1 MIQITKKILCL
12 MVLCFSVSL
21 AFSQVP
27 VKDKKHRKWSKIM
40 EEVQVASQAINTR
53 VTAFVGNIKDIQEF
67 LSKASMV
74 VNGVVKNVQLVRKII
89 EIEKDI
95 AKLVN
100 QSIEIISSPKD
111 ADGDGEDDFEFLD
124 KWKHIQILL
133 AISSEATN
141 VFDLFKNVIEED
153 ATIMDDKGRLTLIRD
168 VYKDATRIKATI
180 RAQLRRINKEVY
192 QYRRLKKEIK
202 TYEEFF
208 STNS

>member
-1 MIQITKKILCL
+1 M
-12 MVLCFSVSL
+12 MFCFSATL
-21 AFSQVP
+21 MLSQVP

-40 EEVQVASQAINTR
+40 EEVQVASQVINTR
-53 VTAFVGNIKDIQEF
+53 VTAFVGNIKDVQSF
-67 LSKASMV
+67 LSKAATI
-74 VNGVVKNVQLVRKII
+74 VNGVVKNLRMIREII

-124 KWKHIQILL
+124 RWKHIQILL

-141 VFDLFKNVIEED
+141 VFDLFKNVVEED

-168 VYKDATRIKATI
+168 AYKDATRIRATI
-180 RAQLRRINKEVY
+180 RAQLRRINREVY
-192 QYRRLKKEIK
+192 QYRRLKKEVKI
-202 TYEEFF
+202 YEEFF
-208 STNS
+208 SKSS

>member
-1 MIQITKKILCL
+1 MNITKKILCFGL
-12 MVLCFSVSL
+12 FFFSINL
-21 AFSQVP
+21 AFNQVS

-53 VTAFVGNIKDIQEF
+53 VTAFVGNIKDIQSF
-67 LSKASMV
+67 MSKAAMI
-74 VNGVVKNVQLVRKII
+74 VNGVVKNLQMIRKII

-100 QSIEIISSPKD
+100 QSIEVISSPKD
-111 ADGDGEDDFEFLD
+111 TDGDGEDDFEFLD

-153 ATIMDDKGRLTLIRD
+153 STIMDDKGRLTLIRD
-168 VYKDATRIKATI
+168 AYKDAIRIRATI
-180 RAQLRRINKEVY
+180 RAQLRRINKEIY

-202 TYEEFF
+202 IYEEFF
-208 STNS
+208 SKSS

>member
-1 MIQITKKILCL
+1 MNITKKILCL
-12 MVLCFSVSL
+12 IMLCFSANL

-53 VTAFVGNIKDIQEF
+53 VTAFVGNIKDVQEF

-74 VNGVVKNVQLVRKII
+74 VNGVVKNVQMVRKII

-168 VYKDATRIKATI
+168 AYKDATRIKATI

>member
-1 MIQITKKILCL
+1 MNITKKILCL
-12 MVLCFSVSL
+12 AFFCFSANL
-21 AFSQVP
+21 AFNQVP

-53 VTAFVGNIKDIQEF
+53 VTAFVGNIKDVQQF
-67 LSKASMV
+67 LSKASMI
-74 VNGVVKNVQLVRKII
+74 VNGVIKNVQMVKKII
-89 EIEKDI
+89 EVEKDI

-141 VFDLFKNVIEED
+141 VFDLFKNVVEED

-168 VYKDATRIKATI
+168 AYKDATRIRATI
-180 RAQLRRINKEVY
+180 RAQLRRINREVY
-192 QYRRLKKEIK
+192 QYRRLKKEVKI
-202 TYEEFF
+202 YEEFF
-208 STNS
+208 SKSS

>member
-1 MIQITKKILCL
+1 MNITKKILCL
-12 MVLCFSVSL
+12 VILLFSANL
-21 AFSQVP
+21 AFSQVA

-40 EEVQVASQAINTR
+40 EEVQVTSQVINTR
-53 VTAFVGNIKDIQEF
+53 VTAFVGNIKDVQQF
-67 LSKASMV
+67 LSKASMI
-74 VNGVVKNVQLVRKII
+74 VNGVIKNVQMVKKII
-89 EIEKDI
+89 EVEKDI
-95 AKLVN
+95 SKLVN

-141 VFDLFKNVIEED
+141 VFDLFKNVVEED

-168 VYKDATRIKATI
+168 AYKDATRIRATI

-202 TYEEFF
+202 IYEEFF
-208 STNS
+208 SKSSS

>member
-1 MIQITKKILCL
+1 MDITKNILCL
-12 MVLCFSVSL
+12 IICCFSINL

-40 EEVQVASQAINTR
+40 EEVQVASQAINNR
-53 VTAFVGNIKDIQEF
+53 ITAFVGNIKDIQEF

-168 VYKDATRIKATI
+168 AYKDATRIKATI

>member
-1 MIQITKKILCL
+1 MDITKKILCL
-12 MVLCFSVSL
+12 VLLILSVNL

-40 EEVQVASQAINTR
+40 EEVQIASQVINTR
-53 VTAFVGNIKDIQEF
+53 VTAFVGNIKDIQSF
-67 LSKASMV
+67 MSKASMI
-74 VNGVVKNVQLVRKII
+74 VNGVVKNIQMIRKII

-100 QSIEIISSPKD
+100 QSIEIISNPKD
-111 ADGDGEDDFEFLD
+111 ADGDGEDDFQFLD

-168 VYKDATRIKATI
+168 AYKDASQIRAAI

-202 TYEEFF
+202 IYEEFF
-208 STNS
+208 SKSS

>member
-1 MIQITKKILCL
+1 MNITKKILCFGL
-12 MVLCFSVSL
+12 FFFSINF
-21 AFSQVP
+21 AFSQVS

-53 VTAFVGNIKDIQEF
+53 VTAFVGNIKDIQNF
-67 LSKASMV
+67 LSKAATV
-74 VNGVVKNVQLVRKII
+74 VNGVVKNLKMIREII

-100 QSIEIISSPKD
+100 RSIEVISSPKD

-133 AISSEATN
+133 AIAAEADGI
-141 VFDLFKNVIEED
+141 FDLFKNVIEED
-153 ATIMDDKGRLTLIRD
+153 TTIMDDKGRLTLIQD
-168 VYKDATRIKATI
+168 AYKDAIRIRATI
-180 RAQLRRINKEVY
+180 RAQLRRINKEIY

-202 TYEEFF
+202 IYEEFF
-208 STNS
+208 SKSS

>member
-1 MIQITKKILCL
+1 MDITKKILCL
-12 MVLCFSVSL
+12 VILLLSVNL

-53 VTAFVGNIKDIQEF
+53 VTAFVGNIKDVQQF
-67 LSKASMV
+67 LSKASMI
-74 VNGVVKNVQLVRKII
+74 VNGVIKNVQMVKKII
-89 EIEKDI
+89 EVEKDI

-141 VFDLFKNVIEED
+141 VFDLFKNVVEED
-153 ATIMDDKGRLTLIRD
+153 ATIMDDKGRLTLIRNA
-168 VYKDATRIKATI
+168 YKDATRIRATI

-192 QYRRLKKEIK
+192 QYRRLKKETKI
-202 TYEEFF
+202 YEEFF
-208 STNS
+208 SKSSS